1 MKYLEGVL
9 HNVIRRRKQIL
20 KVPLAMLTAAVF
32 ITIVVISGESLRSYQ
47 NAINKKTF
55 GKWFIFENSINMK
68 QSKELSEHPYLIF
81 AGKLFSICHYYTED
95 YQETSYYL
103 GYMDS
108 KAYDTSS
115 LSLCEGYMPQNDH
128 EIAIEKNTLTKLGYQ
143 PELGQRITVYYY
155 DKSTGQNN
163 IGAEQCS
170 REYTLT
176 GILENYAYYW
186 DGGKYIPTL
195 LVTKKEAE
203 SYGYVHSQTILYTL
217 DEKIQTTDYKQI
229 YQGMKAQTDTNV
241 VYNSKVYDY
250 EGMRLGQVTAYA
262 GMLITVIGFLIG
274 FSTLLVYHRERI
286 ENYRMYSRMGLE
298 MHQFLKGSAIEGG
311 LLLLPAAAA
320 GVIIGTGVVS
330 IALKILLL
338 SRNVDMVSVEHN
350 ALLKAAGIVGILSI
364 LFVIV
369 NMFMT
374 FLAINQ
380 KQKKRKRTIRKKK
393 RSAAA
398 FKTNN
403 VILSYILRGMKKDR
417 AVWILRSGFS
427 LGVILIITMCLKGIA
442 DTKQEYNATDRKPD
456 LIITRN
462 GVVQKNYSSVSTSV
476 MVKDGDEDVILSLGY
491 HLGNLYLLNGMPK
504 NAVKNIEDVQGVERI
519 EEVYV
524 ENNERISYYSFFW
537 QNQEKVYQNFID
549 EHGMEELIKLP
560 NITPKISSNSYN
572 GKKYQTV
579 YYINPYMGTESL
591 YYYVKPQRAVY
602 EELTEYIDPQYLDYE
617 AFENGEQLILFID
630 ADAAGLY
637 NTLYSPGES
646 IEFYYKNILENVS
659 VSGNTDDTKTNVEK
673 LKDEYENG
681 IGATLSSDI
690 QEVMYAFL
698 QDQESEEAKAYWA
711 ELPEE
716 TKQKVETAMRIF
728 NIRKEAQKYNQ
739 DVTIA
744 GVVYLNDEIKEN
756 LYAKF
761 PLLEKLSAQNVIM
774 ASENLVHRMY
784 QSNAQVFCELLEK
797 EYNAQEYDDLSGNI
811 LCVNYSLDSIYQ
823 ATDNIV
829 QANLEAEGF
838 SCFSNVEENNVYRMN
853 YINKIL
859 IYMITI
865 IALSLIY
872 ILMIVI
878 WNYFTLQAEKDTL
891 KLYAEF
897 GVAPK
902 QLMGSGILRYILEM
916 AAGIPIGGIVCV
928 ICANAAYCGIYF
940 MVYLAFMFF
949 CGMMTALMY
958 SGAVLRG
965 RKK

>member
-20 KVPLAMLTAAVF
+20 KVPLAMLTEAVF

-95 YQETSYYL
+95 YKETSYYL

-108 KAYDTSS
+108 KACDTSS
-115 LSLCEGYMPQNDH
+115 LSLYEGYMPQNDH

-155 DKSTGQNN
+155 DKSTGQNTVDV
-163 IGAEQCS
+163 EQCS

-203 SYGYVHSQTILYTL
+203 SYGYVQSQTILYTL

-298 MHQFLKGSAIEGG
+298 MHQFLKGSAIEAG
-311 LLLLPAAAA
+311 LLLLPVAAA

-350 ALLKAAGIVGILSI
+350 ALLKAAGIVGVLSI
-364 LFVIV
+364 LFLIV
-369 NMFMT
+369 NMLMT

-380 KQKKRKRTIRKKK
+380 NQKKRKRTIRKKK

-398 FKTNN
+398 FKMNN

-417 AVWILRSGFS
+417 AVWILRSGFL

-442 DTKQEYNATDRKPD
+442 DTKEEYNATDRKPD

-462 GVVQKNYSSVSTSV
+462 DVVQKNYSSISTSV
-476 MVKDGDEDVILSLGY
+476 MVKDGDEDVILNFGY
-491 HLGNLYLLNGMPK
+491 HLGNLYLLNGIPK

-524 ENNERISYYSFFW
+524 ENNEGIFFYSFLW
-537 QNQEKVYQNFID
+537 QNQKKVYQNFID
-549 EHGMEELIKLP
+549 EYGIEKLIKLP
-560 NITPKISSNSYN
+560 NITPKMSSDSYN
-572 GKKYQTV
+572 GKRYQTV
-579 YYINPYMGTESL
+579 YYINPYMGTDSL
-591 YYYVKPQRAVY
+591 YYYIKPQRAVY
-602 EELTEYIDPQYLDYE
+602 EELTAYIDSQYLDYE
-617 AFENGEQLILFID
+617 AFENGEQLILFTD

-646 IEFYYKNILENVS
+646 IKFYYNNILENVS
-659 VSGNTDDTKTNVEK
+659 LSGNTDDAKTNVEK

-681 IGATLSSDI
+681 IDATLSSDI
-690 QEVMYAFL
+690 Q
-698 QDQESEEAKAYWA
+698 
-711 ELPEE
+711 
-716 TKQKVETAMRIF
+716 KVETEMRIS
-728 NIRKEAQKYNQ
+728 NIQKEAQKYNQ

-761 PLLEKLSAQNVIM
+761 PLLEKLPAQNVIM

-872 ILMIVI
+872 ILIIVI

-902 QLMGSGILRYILEM
+902 QLIGSGILRYILEM

-958 SGAVLRG
+958 SGAVLRE